1 LGNSLKWTAITIA
14 VIAGILL
21 GFALTTFAYRHQI
34 LHVPVHRGFVE
45 RLNRELNLTPDQLHK
60 VEDLVRDT
68 HTKMEQLHEDFH
80 TKHQALIM
88 STHDQIRALLTPEQ
102 QQKFDLEFTPPPEH
116 DPEGHFEHGG
126 D

>member
-14 VIAGILL
+14 VIAGVLI

-45 RLNRELNLTPDQLHK
+45 RLNRQLHLTPEQLHQI
-60 VEDLVRDT
+60 EDLVRDS
-68 HTKMEQLHEDFH
+68 HTKMDQLHEDFH
-80 TKHQALIM
+80 TKHQQLIM
-88 STHDQIRALLTPEQ
+88 GTHDQIRALLTPEQ

-116 DPEGHFEHGG
+116 DPERYEHH

>member
-14 VIAGILL
+14 VIAGVLI

-34 LHVPVHRGFVE
+34 LHVPGHRGFVE
-45 RLNRELNLTPDQLHK
+45 RLNRDLNLSPQQLHQ

-68 HTKMEQLHEDFH
+68 RNKMLALHQDFH
-80 TKHQALIM
+80 SKHQALIM

-102 QQKFDLEFTPPPEH
+102 QQKFDRDFTPPPERE
-116 DPEGHFEHGG
+116 PEQYEHEHHG
-126 D
+126 

>member
-14 VIAGILL
+14 VIAGVLL

-45 RLNRELNLTPDQLHK
+45 RLNRELNLSRDQLQK
-60 VEDLVRDT
+60 VQDLVRDT
-68 HTKMEQLHEDFH
+68 RTKMAALHEDFR
-80 TKHQALIM
+80 TKHQQLIM
-88 STHDQIRALLTPEQ
+88 GTHDQIRALLTPEQ
-102 QQKFDLEFTPPPEH
+102 QQKFDREFTPPPDREPEH
-116 DPEGHFEHGG
+116 HYHD